1 MSTKQKTENWN
12 TNLGVVLA
20 VAGSAIG
27 FGNFLRFPGLA
38 AQYGGGAFMI
48 AYFTAFL
55 LLGIPLSW
63 VEWAIGRKGGTLGG
77 HSTPSIFYLL
87 SGKTRW
93 KYLGIAG
100 VISTIGIAMYYIP
113 LESWTIGY
121 AWHTAMGDLNL
132 HTADEYGN
140 FFAKFTGLTGDGSI
154 FFGEGG
160 QLTFFALAILANMY
174 IIFRGV
180 SKGIETFCKW
190 SMPVLLITALIILV
204 RVLTLGTPDAAH
216 PERNVSQG
224 LGYMWNPTKTML
236 VLEGKE
242 VEMVPA
248 YVDPAAKTALVE
260 KIQAANP
267 GKSVEEKQISL
278 TQGLLNPEMWIT
290 AAGQVF
296 FSLSIGF
303 GTVCSYASYVRRRK
317 DIALSS
323 LTANAANE
331 AIEVGVAGM
340 MIIPAAVAFLGVVAA
355 AGCGTFGLGFNV
367 LPQVFHSMPGGQ
379 IFGTLFFVLLFIGA
393 ITSAISML
401 QPSVAFLEEFWNMR
415 RVQSVSLVA
424 FLVTI
429 GTLLVGWFTDGLMAL
444 DTMDFWF
451 GTMFLYLTS
460 CLFFTLF
467 NYVWGTKNG
476 IAELQTGAAI
486 TLPRGL
492 GFIVRWVTPG
502 ILLVIFFSWL
512 YKNIFGQQSSQVT
525 NLLNCEPGAIFPIVW
540 VVMVALFFAFVIYTS
555 RNFHKHTN
563 PDNFND

>member
-1 MSTKQKTENWN
+1 MNTTKKTETWN
-12 TNLGVVLA
+12 SNLGVVLA

-63 VEWAIGRKGGTLGG
+63 VEWTIGRKGGSLGG
-77 HSTPSIFYLL
+77 HSTVSIFYLL

-100 VISTIGIAMYYIP
+100 VVATIGIAMYYIP

-121 AWHTAMGDLNL
+121 AWHTAMGDLQL
-132 HTADEYGN
+132 QSAEEYGN
-140 FFAKFTGLTGDGSI
+140 FFAQYVGLTGDGDI
-154 FFGEGG
+154 FFGTGG
-160 QLTFFALAILANMY
+160 QLIFFAVAILANMY
-174 IIFRGV
+174 VIFRGV

-190 SMPVLLITALIILV
+190 SMPVLLITGLIIMV
-204 RVLTLGTPDAAH
+204 RVLTLGTPDAAY
-216 PERNVSQG
+216 PERNVNQG
-224 LGYMWNPTKTML
+224 LGYMWNPTKNML
-236 VLEGKE
+236 VVEGKE
-242 VEMVPA
+242 VNMIPA
-248 YVDPAAKTALVE
+248 QATAEEKAALVQ
-260 KIQAANP
+260 KVQAANP
-267 GKSVEEKQISL
+267 GKAVEVKQITL
-278 TQGLLNPEMWIT
+278 TQGLLNPEMWIA

-323 LTANAANE
+323 LTANSANE
-331 AIEVGVAGM
+331 AIEVGMAGM

-367 LPQVFHSMPGGQ
+367 LPQVFAAMPGGI
-379 IFGTLFFVLLFIGA
+379 IFGTMFFFLLFIGA

-401 QPSVAFLEEFWNMR
+401 QPSIAFLEEFWELR
-415 RVQSVSLVA
+415 RVQSVALVA

-429 GTLLVGWFTDGLMAL
+429 GTLLVGWFTEGLMAL

-460 CLFFTLF
+460 CLFFTIF
-467 NYVWGTKNG
+467 NYK
-476 IAELQTGAAI
+476 
-486 TLPRGL
+486 
-492 GFIVRWVTPG
+492 
-502 ILLVIFFSWL
+502 
-512 YKNIFGQQSSQVT
+512 K
-525 NLLNCEPGAIFPIVW
+525 
-540 VVMVALFFAFVIYTS
+540 
-555 RNFHKHTN
+555 
-563 PDNFND
+563 